1 MKIVMDGWPYME
13 LKAKDTDGIPLDEAE
28 VKAVNEDFKKI
39 ADARDSFV
47 RDPWKITID
56 GVLSL
61 DNVMTAPDD
70 EALNLLME
78 AKSVLDNHGFDFDGV
93 IYFLDEKQYG
103 VMRWTIKSDMVTD
116 TLDMIDEDY
125 PNYGAGEPIDVTFP
139 DGTGVHVTAD

>member
-13 LKAKDTDGIPLDEAE
+13 LKVKDTDGVPLDEAE

-47 RDPWKITID
+47 RDPWRITID
-56 GVLSL
+56 GSLSL
-61 DNVMTAPDD
+61 ENVMTAPDD

-116 TLDMIDEDY
+116 TLDMIDEHY
-125 PNYGAGEPIDVTFP
+125 PNYGAGESITVTFP
-139 DGTGVHVTAD
+139 DGTEVHVMAD